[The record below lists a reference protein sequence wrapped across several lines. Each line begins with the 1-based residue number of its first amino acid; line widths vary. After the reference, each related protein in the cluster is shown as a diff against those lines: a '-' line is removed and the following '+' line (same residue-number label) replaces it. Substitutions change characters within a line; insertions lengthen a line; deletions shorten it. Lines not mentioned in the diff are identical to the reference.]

1 MSQRAFAL
9 GAIPAAL
16 WFTLRAAPSVAFR
29 DAGELTAASFLLDV
43 AHPTG
48 FPADVLLVRLAML
61 VPLGD
66 LALRANLAVAS
77 LMALACGCASVLA
90 FRLVP
95 TLAPTARLAVSALPA
110 AALMASSTVLRA
122 ATAME
127 VYAGS
132 LLLSLAA
139 LTLTGGSAPAPVRA
153 RLAALALGLSL
164 ATHATSRPAAL
175 VALDVAAWPSLRRPR
190 SVAALV
196 ALAVVGALA
205 VAYLP
210 LASLRDGPIDWGD
223 PQTPARF
230 VEHLTARS
238 IRASYAGRIMVA
250 WRLPEDLGAA
260 LRTLVDD
267 LGAPLSL
274 LSLVGVGVAARRR
287 AAWPVLAVTVADL
300 AYSAAINPMGTSD
313 RQTLFVTEAGMA
325 VLAALALGSLLSRL
339 PGRRRAELSIAVAVG
354 VVVATLARVEPRWSG
369 AADRWAASEIP
380 GGAGALGLV
389 AARAVVLCNSDDA
402 CGGAMYAQWVEGERP
417 DVTVLPHGSLHL
429 PTTWRRLDVRS
440 ALLRRD
446 EAPSAREQRLRWLLA
461 RAGERVRWEGDGR
474 EVPWLRLS
482 PGETPVF
489 ARVGAPAGDTSIDR
503 EAVSWVLPR
512 LPPLGLAGVGA
523 QRLGATALFA
533 AGAREGRG
541 GLERAAPLWRAAL
554 GVWPDHAA
562 AWTNLAVAEARAGR
576 VREAVVMTRRAL
588 DLEPERPRAWR
599 NLAEYLAALG
609 DREGAAE
616 AAREA
621 GRRTP

>member
-48 FPADVLLVRLAML
+48 FPADLLVVRLVML
-61 VPLGD
+61 VPIGD
-66 LALRANLAVAS
+66 LAFRANLAVAA
-77 LMALACGCASVLA
+77 LMALACGCASLLA
-90 FRLVP
+90 FRLLP
-95 TLAPTARLAVSALPA
+95 TLAPSARLAVSALPA

-122 ATAME
+122 ASAME

-132 LLLSLAA
+132 LLLGLAT
-139 LTLTGGSAPAPVRA
+139 LTLTEGAAPAPVRA

-164 ATHATSRPAAL
+164 ATHTTSRPAAL
-175 VALDVAAWPSLRRPR
+175 VALGLVAWPSLRRPR
-190 SVAALV
+190 AVAALAV
-196 ALAVVGALA
+196 FALAGALA

-260 LRTLVDD
+260 LRTLGDD
-267 LGAPLSL
+267 LGVLLSL
-274 LSLVGVGVAARRR
+274 LSLVGAALAVRRR
-287 AAWPVLAVTVADL
+287 AAWPVLAVTVVDL
-300 AYSAAINPMGTSD
+300 AYAVAINPMGTVD

-339 PGRRRAELSIAVAVG
+339 PDRRRAELSVAVVVG
-354 VVVATLARVEPRWSG
+354 VMVATLARVEPRWSG
-369 AADRWAASEIP
+369 AADGWAASEIP
-380 GGAGALGLV
+380 GGAGALGAV
-389 AARAVVLCNSDDA
+389 PSRAVVLCGSDDA
-402 CGGAMYAQWVEGERP
+402 CGGAMFAQWVEGERP
-417 DVTVLPHGSLHL
+417 DVTVLPQGSLNL
-429 PTTWRRLDVRS
+429 PTTWRRLDARHS
-440 ALLRRD
+440 LLRAE
-446 EAPSAREQRLRWLLA
+446 EAPSTADGRTRWLLD
-461 RAGERVRWEGDGR
+461 RAGDRVRWEGDGR
-474 EVPWLRLS
+474 EVRWLRLS
-482 PGETPVF
+482 AGETPVF
-489 ARVGAPAGDTSIDR
+489 ARVGEPAGDASMDR
-503 EAVSWVLPR
+503 EAPGWVLPR
-512 LPPLGLAGVGA
+512 LPSMDVAGVGA

-554 GVWPDHAA
+554 GVWPDHPA
-562 AWTNLAVAEARAGR
+562 AWTNLAVVEARAGR
-576 VREAVVMTRRAL
+576 LHQAVAMTRRSL

-599 NLAEYLAALG
+599 NLAEYLGALG

-621 GRRTP
+621 ARRRP